1 MNNCKSTDFKYLSS
15 KANAEKRLFDKG
27 AIDVYNKII
36 NLEIFND
43 LASQFLEF
51 VKKEF
56 NLDPTSVIS
65 GRFGDSVI
73 FNNDVFRK
81 VDKVR
86 GYDKINAENIRKQ
99 LAELDKPI
107 QEVELVKKLQ
117 TKLQSLYPEIKLNIT
132 NNPVWEQ
139 GNNILNQEEYE
150 KEITYRLKAV
160 DILYSDKGTQ
170 LFEKGKK
177 AGWSLEK
184 TLTELQIPKE
194 QKELILNLGKTDRE
208 EIITDLLANY
218 SYAVE
223 INTANEQSK
232 YDYKLKEVDGKYFIS
247 YDNFKTQDEV
257 DKNTYDSLEIPKTKV
272 YSNLTVP
279 GGTNYTEN
287 EIATPAITP
296 SIKGHAEFAT
306 DQGIGWFR
314 SDDKLASENL
324 SDDLIISEE
333 DGVFFTSYQRE
344 GSRLV
349 EFVEGSS
356 EQEVREK
363 YSKLVG
369 IKKEKHIVGDTS
381 KLKTRRILEVQ
392 SDLFQKGRDKKEL
405 ISNFDNYG
413 YYSEFQ
419 YTFTSNYL
427 EIEDYKKEGWEEDG
441 FRNGAYY
448 FKRKNKDAVRNP
460 NIPQNNFLQLLN
472 KDSNWVTFFVKS
484 IIQDSAKKGYEKVL
498 FPSGNTAS
506 KIEGHTTLEQFKKQ
520 KEDRLKE
527 IDVDT
532 FTILDENG
540 NAEGRE
546 FNTEKEALD
555 YINNSDNIDLRYI
568 ETKKFRKTEIN
579 QLKQELERVER
590 EGFGALKPIFN
601 FYENTVTNVLN
612 KTYGKENVKQ
622 ITDEYGNTWNEITIN
637 QARELQNVLLQKNE
651 ANRII
656 GQANIKAMTV
666 LIDAVNQK
674 QDTLPHEYAHHY
686 IAWFRNTPLVQEA
699 IKKWGS
705 EEALV
710 QSIGEQ
716 AVKQKGE
723 AFDWWEKF
731 TKFVMDLFNNLST
744 KDKQELTNILTDAFL
759 QGVDLET
766 GKIGISR
773 ERSLEL
779 ARKTSGLFNQEV
791 KPGVSELF
799 ESNPE
804 LANIGT
810 QQQYAQYLDT
820 IFPDSQVKDVFTLST
835 TFNLL
840 KDPSKGIQSLI
851 SKYRAFKGFIVEP
864 SNTGN
869 LYPKNSM
876 YKDYKV
882 IINPKDGLIE
892 ENGRE
897 GYKIA
902 VESRIHVLGSKQD
915 IEGFKEFV
923 GKEEKVEEPVESTK
937 IEKYLETE
945 TSEDKEVAK
954 VETKKEVESREK
966 AISDIVTKLKDLLT
980 RLGINLKEFEEIYVE
995 QENINTLTK
1004 KLEDPNLTEKQRS
1017 DIQNQINA
1025 LKAKGVDKRAI
1036 AFADILNKTIGV
1048 SVDGK
1053 MEDLSE
1059 EVLHFIVDI
1068 IEQKYP
1074 ELYKELY
1081 DKVWSYDKYKQVKED
1096 YKDRYETE
1104 EEFRKEAIAQVLND
1118 YLLKPLESEPESEY
1132 QNQKTEK
1139 LWDKIVNSLKN
1150 LFTKTANVNVD
1161 PFKIA
1166 IENLLNSDFITSEDV
1181 QYLNKRGLFYSLRKQ
1196 KSAEEIRDNFLKGD
1210 SELEIK
1216 EGKDKKPRY
1225 FKNGVEVVK
1234 RVSDIVKAYYDSV
1247 FRNSEKKDTALNEQK
1262 REEGVEIHSIFQYTF
1277 AKYVSPKG
1285 EVLSTPIAPNEE
1297 LKKLTEK
1304 YPNIAAKIDDVV
1316 KEIIRVNPNSYFLA
1330 EVKVSNGTKIG
1341 GTLDLVIINKKDG
1354 RTSVYD
1360 WKSKRGVKYDPKLKS
1375 FASISQIPWWNV
1387 NGWRIQL
1394 SEYTK
1399 ILKANGVA
1407 NFGEIRMI
1415 PVLTFEKKVGNEY
1428 VIDRIEITS
1437 FDRALV
1443 DPKKRQLLP
1452 VIGEEEKSP
1461 YKTIGKITEK
1471 IRAVINQNIQRIK
1484 ADYKLKP
1491 DLEEENA
1498 ALENMYT
1505 VLLATDNISSA
1516 LGSLKV
1522 IIQDA
1527 KELANKA
1534 VLDKKK
1540 INDLSDSELYQYY
1553 KDIQSVKQ
1561 KLSVYQEAEPDGT
1574 PIFTI
1579 LGLADDIFG
1588 KKTTKIREDYEDKL
1602 NEFRQNPTQELDD
1615 ELKKLKPSYD
1625 IAVSLIKIEAE
1636 LKEVLPVLNEYS
1648 KDYFDAYATRN
1659 GVTDILGNDLG
1670 QSFLGKFMNNVR
1682 GLYSLNFKTAQL
1694 AKKVLMKAN
1703 SIVRDK
1709 NKKVTDSMYALRDK
1723 FLKGESVF
1731 DIEDLFKNLIYYD
1744 KDKNDYFLVPEINK
1758 EFTKQFFEIK
1768 EKFEK
1773 GYNANGRLF
1782 FSTKEY
1788 QEIKEWMEN
1797 NLEMDA
1803 WKKDFE
1809 EKKKAI
1815 LSKFEQANKALK
1827 NSDPVDYA
1835 SLLATK
1841 ESQIEYFNN
1850 ILTSPKA
1857 LESLKK
1863 YKYVKRSKWE
1873 SPEYKKLTVEEKEI
1887 HKKFTSIYA
1896 RAESIG
1902 YVQGYQNYYR
1912 IPFKLRESKAFL
1924 QSLKPSQ
1931 SFIATK
1937 EDDVYNSFTRIDPV
1951 TGEEIIEIPTHM
1963 TTYLP
1968 AIEKGKRVKSLD
1980 LFQVYL
1986 EFEQNL
1992 NRFEEMTKVEDLL
2005 LDLVRIEENKDKE
2018 TEVNIFGNLTGEKS
2032 KKEKS
2037 NLLTITREDA
2047 LKKLVYNALYKI
2059 KYERDVFI
2067 PFTKVNLKNVFKDR
2081 KYVSVKKTFQWLND
2095 YSTALFIQASLKI
2108 TGGAFIASSVVAGTA
2123 TSKNI
2128 QGSKYFTSLLG
2139 RLNPKNINSSY
2150 RKAFNH
2156 SISQT
2161 EVEEL
2166 NLRRTETLKRL
2177 ALYGKEY
2184 LLNHLKHV
2192 DTFVQDAVFDAS
2204 LEKWLVVD
2212 NKIVNAETYI
2222 SSLIPNQDKMSYQ
2235 EIKKKEA
2242 ELYEKNKENTL
2253 AKYLEKNTKDKK
2265 TDISKLDKNSVY
2277 EFEQAL
2283 RLESK
2288 KIVGNMSEED
2298 MFAMRT
2304 GFFGAIFTKFK
2315 TWMPELFNT
2324 FFGGV
2329 YWREEGKRFEAGRF
2343 TSFYKSVMDAVDNTD
2358 ASGDEKSMMKMG
2370 IEYVSN
2376 ALMLLYNAGLFT
2388 AGRNKD
2394 AVIKRLE
2401 TRYNLYVEN
2410 LEELKVDKIPTK
2422 KEYIDLTLQEAENA
2436 RNFMASVFVLYL
2448 FSNMLSVLSGDD
2460 EPEDHEYLVGAFDAI
2475 GLTLEP
2481 VDNEILLLLFQ
2492 FANNFTGKGLKELQT
2507 YFSAESTYEAFAKL
2521 SFPALG
2527 ALSILGKGA
2536 VEAGKTIT
2544 PLADGEIKYTLDA
2557 IPVVRP
2563 ALRTYI
2569 KYSDDEWLQEQLNVD
2584 KNYRLRK
2591 EEEEE

>member
-1 MNNCKSTDFKYLSS
+1 M
-15 KANAEKRLFDKG
+15 
-27 AIDVYNKII
+27 
-36 NLEIFND
+36 
-43 LASQFLEF
+43 
-51 VKKEF
+51 
-56 NLDPTSVIS
+56 SVI
-65 GRFGDSVI
+65 
-73 FNNDVFRK
+73 
-81 VDKVR
+81 
-86 GYDKINAENIRKQ
+86 
-99 LAELDKPI
+99 
-107 QEVELVKKLQ
+107 
-117 TKLQSLYPEIKLNIT
+117 LNLK
-132 NNPVWEQ
+132 NPT
-139 GNNILNQEEYE
+139 I
-150 KEITYRLKAV
+150 
-160 DILYSDKGTQ
+160 D
-170 LFEKGKK
+170 EKGRSLDLEKQK
-177 AGWSLEK
+177 SLEK
-184 TLTELQIPKE
+184 NAFDSVLVPLNAKLQESIDNIKKSPPEGMSKE
-194 QKELILNLGKTDRE
+194 SILK
-208 EIITDLLANY
+208 
-218 SYAVE
+218 
-223 INTANEQSK
+223 
-232 YDYKLKEVDGKYFIS
+232 
-247 YDNFKTQDEV
+247 
-257 DKNTYDSLEIPKTKV
+257 
-272 YSNLTVP
+272 
-279 GGTNYTEN
+279 
-287 EIATPAITP
+287 
-296 SIKGHAEFAT
+296 
-306 DQGIGWFR
+306 
-314 SDDKLASENL
+314 
-324 SDDLIISEE
+324 IISEWE
-333 DGVFFTSYQRE
+333 ALID
-344 GSRLV
+344 
-349 EFVEGSS
+349 
-356 EQEVREK
+356 
-363 YSKLVG
+363 
-369 IKKEKHIVGDTS
+369 
-381 KLKTRRILEVQ
+381 
-392 SDLFQKGRDKKEL
+392 KGLPEEL
-405 ISNFDNYG
+405 IAFY
-413 YYSEFQ
+413 
-419 YTFTSNYL
+419 
-427 EIEDYKKEGWEEDG
+427 
-441 FRNGAYY
+441 
-448 FKRKNKDAVRNP
+448 
-460 NIPQNNFLQLLN
+460 
-472 KDSNWVTFFVKS
+472 
-484 IIQDSAKKGYEKVL
+484 
-498 FPSGNTAS
+498 PSQ
-506 KIEGHTTLEQFKKQ
+506 IH
-520 KEDRLKE
+520 
-527 IDVDT
+527 
-532 FTILDENG
+532 ILG
-540 NAEGRE
+540 G
-546 FNTEKEALD
+546 
-555 YINNSDNIDLRYI
+555 
-568 ETKKFRKTEIN
+568 
-579 QLKQELERVER
+579 
-590 EGFGALKPIFN
+590 
-601 FYENTVTNVLN
+601 
-612 KTYGKENVKQ
+612 
-622 ITDEYGNTWNEITIN
+622 
-637 QARELQNVLLQKNE
+637 
-651 ANRII
+651 
-656 GQANIKAMTV
+656 
-666 LIDAVNQK
+666 
-674 QDTLPHEYAHHY
+674 
-686 IAWFRNTPLVQEA
+686 
-699 IKKWGS
+699 
-705 EEALV
+705 
-710 QSIGEQ
+710 
-716 AVKQKGE
+716 
-723 AFDWWEKF
+723 
-731 TKFVMDLFNNLST
+731 
-744 KDKQELTNILTDAFL
+744 
-759 QGVDLET
+759 
-766 GKIGISR
+766 
-773 ERSLEL
+773 
-779 ARKTSGLFNQEV
+779 
-791 KPGVSELF
+791 
-799 ESNPE
+799 
-804 LANIGT
+804 
-810 QQQYAQYLDT
+810 
-820 IFPDSQVKDVFTLST
+820 
-835 TFNLL
+835 
-840 KDPSKGIQSLI
+840 
-851 SKYRAFKGFIVEP
+851 
-864 SNTGN
+864 
-869 LYPKNSM
+869 
-876 YKDYKV
+876 
-882 IINPKDGLIE
+882 
-892 ENGRE
+892 
-897 GYKIA
+897 
-902 VESRIHVLGSKQD
+902 KQD

-1461 YKTIGKITEK
+1461 YETINKITEK

-1516 LGSLKV
+1516 LNSLKV

-1636 LKEVLPVLNEYS
+1636 LEEVLPVLNKYS

-1873 SPEYKKLTVEEKEI
+1873 SPEYKKLTAEEKEI

-2018 TEVNIFGNLTGEKS
+2018 TEVNIFGNLTGKKS

-2156 SISQT
+2156 RISQT

-2370 IEYVSN
+2370 IEYISN

-2492 FANNFTGKGLKELQT
+2492 FANNFTGKGLKELKT

-2591 EEEEE
+2591 EEEE